1 MQLFLKLEKLVLQIN
16 CYRVKYLIAKNI
28 VPIEA
33 IVETKIALII
43 FSGLT
48 LYAAHKTIEVTPQGA
63 TLTKK
68 APGISA
74 GNPALKNT
82 NPINNKIIGEITN
95 FKTEIDTDN
104 LLITF
109 LV

>member
-1 MQLFLKLEKLVLQIN
+1 M
-16 CYRVKYLIAKNI
+16 
-28 VPIEA
+28 VPIDA
-33 IVETKIALII
+33 MVETKIAFII

-48 LYAAHKTIEVTPQGA
+48 LQAAHKTIEVTPQGA

-82 NPINNKIIGEITN
+82 NPINNKIIGDMIN
-95 FKTEIDTDN
+95 FKSDIETDN

-109 LV
+109 FV

>member
-1 MQLFLKLEKLVLQIN
+1 MQLFLKLEKLVLWIN

-28 VPIEA
+28 VPIDA
-33 IVETKIALII
+33 IVDTKIAFII

-48 LYAAHKTIEVTPQGA
+48 LYAEHKTIAVTPQGA

-82 NPINNKIIGEITN
+82 NPINNKIIGEMIN

>member
-1 MQLFLKLEKLVLQIN
+1 MEK
-16 CYRVKYLIAKNI
+16 I
-28 VPIEA
+28 VD
-33 IVETKIALII
+33 TKIAFII

-48 LYAAHKTIEVTPQGA
+48 LYAEHKTIAVTPQGA

-82 NPINNKIIGEITN
+82 KPINNKIIGEMIN

>member
-1 MQLFLKLEKLVLQIN
+1 M
-16 CYRVKYLIAKNI
+16 
-28 VPIEA
+28 VPIDA
-33 IVETKIALII
+33 MVETKIAFII

-48 LYAAHKTIEVTPQGA
+48 LQAEHKTIEVTPQGA

-74 GNPALKNT
+74 GNPVLKNT
-82 NPINNKIIGEITN
+82 NPINNRINGDKIN
-95 FKTEIDTDN
+95 FKTDIETDN

>member
-1 MQLFLKLEKLVLQIN
+1 MGLKIN
-16 CYRVKYLIAKNI
+16 FYRVKYLIAKNI

-74 GNPALKNT
+74 GLS
-82 NPINNKIIGEITN
+82 
-95 FKTEIDTDN
+95 
-104 LLITF
+104 LIHI
-109 LV
+109 

>member
-1 MQLFLKLEKLVLQIN
+1 M
-16 CYRVKYLIAKNI
+16 
-28 VPIEA
+28 
-33 IVETKIALII
+33 KIAFII

-48 LYAAHKTIEVTPQGA
+48 LQAAQKANADNPQGA

-68 APGISA
+68 APGISF
-74 GNPALKNT
+74 GIPESNIT
-82 NPINNKIIGEITN
+82 NPINNSIKGEIIN
-95 FKTEIDTDN
+95 FKTEIENVN